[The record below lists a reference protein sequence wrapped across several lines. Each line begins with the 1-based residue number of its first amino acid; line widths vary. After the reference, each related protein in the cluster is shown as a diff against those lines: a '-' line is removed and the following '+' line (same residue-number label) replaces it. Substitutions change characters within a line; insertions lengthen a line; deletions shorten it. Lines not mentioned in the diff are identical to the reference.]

1 MSSTIQICLLKG
13 INELTRTAKEKKKK
27 KDREMEEGDRGMG
40 KMREGDREMREE
52 EKRGRDREIRER
64 IQQIDNG
71 NEQERTERLRLF
83 KELWETFEIVSICK
97 KLKSEKVIERT
108 EEKDDTENETEKGLF
123 VWRTSM
129 KPISSQFVY
138 INGQSVIN
146 YTLLLN

>member
-1 MSSTIQICLLKG
+1 
-13 INELTRTAKEKKKK
+13 
-27 KDREMEEGDRGMG
+27 MEEGDRGMG